1 MGCLATRPQSLR
13 AVSPSLL
20 NDYCTIFSS
29 LLKPPALPPHSC
41 LSVDGTASCSTRHC
55 FKSGEKNLQKF
66 PAQTTCQPRDTTY
79 LPSFL
84 FLWRLLLMTQYEWW
98 PKDLKWVLL
107 GTSWRV
113 GLGSAVSWMLT
124 EINWVL
130 VIWNS
135 TSHYENLPSMCPPF
149 LHLSL
154 NSLCPVCSAC
164 NSASL

>member
-1 MGCLATRPQSLR
+1 MLNVNLITVGCLATRPQSLR

-84 FLWRLLLMTQYEWW
+84 FLWRKLPCSYSWSKTPLDPGSLTPSSAEVLTHHSSNSSFFYLHQENFPVLDYFHQHINVRLLLPY
-98 PKDLKWVLL
+98 
-107 GTSWRV
+107 
-113 GLGSAVSWMLT
+113 
-124 EINWVL
+124 
-130 VIWNS
+130 
-135 TSHYENLPSMCPPF
+135 
-149 LHLSL
+149 
-154 NSLCPVCSAC
+154 
-164 NSASL
+164 